1 MDNRPDLTDH
11 QRKVVDRYYQHKDT
25 IHATKLGE
33 LVSEIAV
40 EADPKKL
47 DRLWKSAGEY
57 RARCGVEPPMIAAI
71 FPSRNLR
78 LFGEVAGAIMSGTP
92 LPRVPLPQK

>member
-1 MDNRPDLTDH
+1 MAKRPDLSP
-11 QRKVVDRYYQHKDT
+11 YQQKIVGRFYEHKET

-47 DRLWKSAGEY
+47 DRLWKSAGDY
-57 RARCGVEPPMIAAI
+57 LAKCGVNGAMVAATIA
-71 FPSRNLR
+71 PRNLR
-78 LFGEVAGAIMSGTP
+78 LLGEVAGAIMSGKP
-92 LPRVPLPQK
+92 VPRVPPPAR